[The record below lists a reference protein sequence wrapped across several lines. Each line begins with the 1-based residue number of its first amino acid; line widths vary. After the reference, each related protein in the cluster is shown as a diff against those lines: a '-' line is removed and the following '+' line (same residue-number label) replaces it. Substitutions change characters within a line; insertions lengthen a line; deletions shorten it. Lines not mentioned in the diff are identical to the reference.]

1 MAEEKKTS
9 LEQELIDKIRQAL
22 LKNYDTEDKE
32 EIEFL
37 LKRL

>member
-1 MAEEKKTS
+1 MAEEKKAS

>member
-9 LEQELIDKIRQAL
+9 QEQELIDKIRQAL
-22 LKNYDTEDKE
+22 LKNYDAEDKE